1 MPAIDGAPEES
12 APLYHVEGGPPLPA
26 GVARF
31 VTTRAGRRVRV
42 AHFEPAGT
50 PRGSV
55 VLSTGR
61 TEPLEKYGEVVGEL
75 VARGFVVL
83 AHDWAG
89 QGLSDRFPGDR
100 LRGDLV
106 GGASSLVAD
115 LKDILDASAER
126 LQKPWFACAHS
137 MGAALTCLAL
147 SEGETRFAGA
157 VLSAPMIEFTVGR
170 LPFWMIRMVVLGMST
185 LREAEL
191 ARAQVD
197 PASVHFAENLLTH
210 DRVRYERSV
219 ALYRAHPELRVGE
232 PTWRWL
238 RFGVDIRERFTTP
251 GAVERILCPVAIVA
265 AGDDRIVS
273 TEASRRFAARLPH
286 GSYTEVRGSFHE
298 VLMETDAR
306 REEFWRAFDGLVARV
321 GAADASPR

>member
-1 MPAIDGAPEES
+1 MPAIDGAREEP
-12 APLYHVEGGPPLPA
+12 APLYRVEGGPPVPE

-42 AHFEPAGT
+42 AHFAPAGT

-61 TEPLEKYGEVVGEL
+61 TEPLEKYGEVATEL

-83 AHDWAG
+83 LHDWAG
-89 QGLSDRFPGDR
+89 QGLSDRFADDR
-100 LRGDLV
+100 LRGDVV

-115 LKDILDASAER
+115 LTDILNASADR
-126 LQKPWFACAHS
+126 LPEPWFACAHS

-170 LPFWMIRMVVLGMST
+170 LPFWMIRMVVLGMSS

-219 ALYRAHPELRVGE
+219 ALYQAHPELRVGE

-238 RFGVDIRERFTTP
+238 RFGVDIRERLTGP
-251 GAVERILCPVAIVA
+251 GAAERIQCPIAVVA

-273 TEASRRFAARLPH
+273 TDASRRFAARLPQ
-286 GSYTEVRGSFHE
+286 GSYSEVRGSFHE
-298 VLMETDAR
+298 ILMETDAR
-306 REEFWRAFDGLVARV
+306 RAEFWRAFDGLVAKV
-321 GAADASPR
+321 GAAGAPPR